1 MVGGV
6 RSVYAASQ
14 DPEDPLSGLAIGEIE
29 PEVPDDWVWVKVRA
43 ASLNHHDLWSLRGV
57 GLPADRLPMV
67 LGTDAAGIA
76 PDGSEVLVH
85 GVISSRGWQG
95 DETLDPRRTLLSELH
110 PGTLAERVAV
120 PAANLVP
127 KPVGLSFAEAACLPT
142 AYLTA
147 YRLLFDA
154 AEVRPGQRVLVQG
167 AGGGVS
173 TAAVLLARAAGLH
186 VTVTSRSEAKLERA
200 LAIGAHDAVSSGTRI
215 APVDAVIETVG
226 EATWSHSLRS
236 LRPGG
241 VVAVAGAT
249 SGPAPSADLNRM
261 FFRSLRVVG
270 STMGTRAELALVGEM
285 LTAAGIAPVIDQTLD
300 LGSDDDVR
308 AAFARLLAGESFGKI
323 VLTTKGTST

>member
-1 MVGGV
+1 M

-14 DPEDPLSGLAIGEIE
+14 DPDDPLSGLAIGELE
-29 PEVPDDWVWVKVRA
+29 PEVPQDWVWVQVRA
-43 ASLNHHDLWSLRGV
+43 TSLNHHDLWSLRGV

-85 GVISSRGWQG
+85 GVIASRGWAG

-120 PAANLVP
+120 PAGNLVA
-127 KPVGLSFAEAACLPT
+127 KPAGMSFAEAACLPT

-147 YRLLFDA
+147 YRLLFGAADA
-154 AEVRPGQRVLVQG
+154 RPGQRVLIQG
-167 AGGGVS
+167 AGGGVA
-173 TAAVLLARAAGLH
+173 TAATVLARAAGLH
-186 VTVTSRSEAKLERA
+186 VVVTSRSAQKLEQA
-200 LAIGAHDAVSSGTRI
+200 LAIGAHEAVETGTRV

-226 EATWSHSLRS
+226 EATWEHSLRS

-249 SGPAPSADLNRM
+249 SGPAPSADLNRV
-261 FFRSLRVVG
+261 FFRSLRVIG
-270 STMGTRAELALVGEM
+270 STMGTSAQLARLAAM
-285 LTAAGIAPVIDQTLD
+285 MTAAGISPVIDSAMDLD
-300 LGSDDDVR
+300 SDDDVR
-308 AAFARLLAGESFGKI
+308 SAFSRLLAGESFGKI
-323 VLTTKGTST
+323 VLTSEGSST

>member
-1 MVGGV
+1 M

-14 DPEDPLSGLAIGEIE
+14 DPDDPLSGLSIGELE
-29 PEVPDDWVWVKVRA
+29 PEVPDDWVWVRVRA
-43 ASLNHHDLWSLRGV
+43 AALNHHDLWSLRGV

-85 GVISSRGWQG
+85 SVIASRGWDG

-127 KPVGLSFAEAACLPT
+127 KPEGMSFAEAACLPT

-147 YRLLFDA
+147 YRLLFHAADA
-154 AEVRPGQRVLVQG
+154 RPGQRVLIQG

-186 VTVTSRSEAKLERA
+186 VTVTSRSAAKLERA
-200 LAIGAHDAVSSGTRI
+200 LDIGAHEAVESGTRI
-215 APVDAVIETVG
+215 APVDLVIETVG
-226 EATWSHSLRS
+226 EATWGHSLRS

-249 SGPAPSADLNRM
+249 SGPAPSADLNRV

-270 STMGTRAELALVGEM
+270 STMGTREELGRVAEM
-285 LTAAGIAPVIDQTLD
+285 MTAAGISPVIDSVSD

-308 AAFARLLAGESFGKI
+308 AAFSRLLAGDSFGKI
-323 VLTTKGTST
+323 VLTSER